1 MCGENGGPLDRPRVA
16 MRSNRL
22 DSDILYLDI
31 AGEVCCQWGRHP
43 CLPPFAQKQENA
55 AGKDAYPTEDL
66 DMI

>member
-1 MCGENGGPLDRPRVA
+1 

-22 DSDILYLDI
+22 DSHILYLDI